1 MTQPPYGG
9 AQPPDGQ
16 PPREDPVEDSP
27 QGWAAPASASYPP
40 PVDPY
45 AAPTSGQPA
54 TPYGQPHTPPAANP
68 FPAASTAPYPPPG
81 QPVSGQPYLA
91 QPYPGQPVSGQPYP
105 GHPGYPPVQPGYP
118 SHGAPQPKKRRGLL
132 IASIVLAVVL
142 VLCGGG
148 AVTAFLL
155 LRNAETGEG
164 AAEPV
169 AAVNGFLKAVYTDQD
184 AKKAAALVCSEAR
197 KESEIAKK
205 IQEIKGYA
213 TTYKNPRFRWAEP
226 KVEDQNAERAI
237 VSTKLTMMTGDEKTS
252 EQQLKFTVVN
262 KTGWWVCEVRG

>member
-1 MTQPPYGG
+1 MTQPPNGG

-16 PPREDPVEDSP
+16 PPRQDPVGDSP
-27 QGWAAPASASYPP
+27 QPAPAPASASYPP
-40 PVDPY
+40 AVDPY
-45 AAPTSGQPA
+45 AASISGQPA
-54 TPYGQPHTPPAANP
+54 PPYGQPQAPPPANP
-68 FPAASTAPYPPPG
+68 FPAAPAAPYPPPG
-81 QPVSGQPYLA
+81 QPVSGQPH
-91 QPYPGQPVSGQPYP
+91 PGQ
-105 GHPGYPPVQPGYP
+105 PGYPPVQPGYP
-118 SHGAPQPKKRRGLL
+118 PYDAPQPKKHRALL
-132 IASIVLAVVL
+132 IASIVLTVVL

-169 AAVNGFLKAVYTDQD
+169 AAVNGFLKAAYTDQD

-226 KVEDQNAERAI
+226 KVDDQNAERAI
-237 VSTKLTMMTGDEKTS
+237 VSTKLTMITGDEKIS
-252 EQQLKFTVVN
+252 EQQLKFTVVK
-262 KTGWWVCEVRG
+262 KTGWWVCEVAG